1 MLTVNRPGLDPESV
15 GIEANYAVP
24 SSFTMDS
31 GSGAGMTGA
40 FRDSG
45 SSAGMTGSL
54 VFWLGVRYDGDLLD
68 SG

>member
-31 GSGAGMTGA
+31 GSEAGMTGH
-40 FRDSG
+40 F
-45 SSAGMTGSL
+45 
-54 VFWLGVRYDGDLLD
+54 
-68 SG
+68 